1 MSFDGRYKGEI
12 TLILFSLERVL
23 PMLLSCGKQS
33 NTLTPQILSAVFA
46 QLINV
51 ISDELDTSFLASLFK
66 CFTDCVRVI
75 GGSDALA
82 PEFKEQIL
90 EATKRQ
96 LQKLAEKRKVRA
108 ERANGRAGAGVDP
121 EMDDE
126 REEVALL
133 EELEDFALEDMGKM
147 LRYFDPNHPLLFAV
161 GSVGELGIRKDGW
174 DSEDGGDG

>member
-1 MSFDGRYKGEI
+1 M
-12 TLILFSLERVL
+12 FSVL

-46 QLINV
+46 QLITTMAE
-51 ISDELDTSFLASLFK
+51 ELDSSFLASLYK

-75 GGSDALA
+75 GGAEALA
-82 PEFKEQIL
+82 GEYREQVM

-96 LQKLAEKRKVRA
+96 LTRIAEKRKVRA
-108 ERANGRAGAGVDP
+108 DRANSRSTTDP
-121 EMDDE
+121 ELDDE

-161 GSVGELGIRKDGW
+161 GSVGELGIRKEGW
-174 DSEDGGDG
+174 DSESEG

>member
-1 MSFDGRYKGEI
+1 
-12 TLILFSLERVL
+12 
-23 PMLLSCGKQS
+23 MLLACGKQS
-33 NTLTPQILSAVFA
+33 NTLTPQVLSAVFA
-46 QLINV
+46 QLIGV
-51 ISDELDTSFLASLFK
+51 TSDELDTSFLASLYK

-75 GGSDALA
+75 GGPDMLA
-82 PEFKEQIL
+82 PEFKEQVL

-108 ERANGRAGAGVDP
+108 ERAAGQNVDP

-126 REEVALL
+126 REEIALL

-161 GSVGELGIRKDGW
+161 GSVSDLGIRKDDW
-174 DSEDGGDG
+174 DSADGGDS